1 MAIDELACAI
11 GERGGALDER
21 LRLAVVVAA
30 CCARSVIAQREIIAA
45 RRSVDIG
52 TSVAPSTVCR
62 IGTRGCASAVTLFVF
77 EARRRELSVGSFM
90 ASIGPPPPANF
101 SVDGPS
107 WRLQS
112 LHHSPCI
119 APSNLTTGGFKNWT
133 DVPRLPR
140 DDPMIQDQLRP
151 GRRNVTGPS
160 SSEPFG
166 LGAEPFGESGK
177 KVVGP
182 HYSEAGGYGKR
193 IYPEITGARSTDER
207 PPHGLK
213 RVESRARRDTPGV
226 SDPNAVVAYTVL
238 RPEGCKMFEG
248 RNTVQYSAWKP
259 EELNR
264 AEYGDWNWNTKLGF
278 RKVKLMESGEPK
290 RVESTPVAFPEYKG
304 YPPDLDSH
312 GNRIDYALK
321 KNGGSFNL
329 KSQGHPDVIA
339 SRANRANASVTPV
352 SASTQPTLYR
362 RGIY

>member
-1 MAIDELACAI
+1 MRPPLCVAS
-11 GERGGALDER
+11 GP
-21 LRLAVVVAA
+21 VVVLL
-30 CCARSVIAQREIIAA
+30 SVHATCVFTGRA
-45 RRSVDIG
+45 
-52 TSVAPSTVCR
+52 VAIP
-62 IGTRGCASAVTLFVF
+62 
-77 EARRRELSVGSFM
+77 SVGSFLSM
-90 ASIGPPPPANF
+90 ASYGPPPPANF
-101 SVDGPS
+101 TVDGPS

>member
-1 MAIDELACAI
+1 
-11 GERGGALDER
+11 
-21 LRLAVVVAA
+21 
-30 CCARSVIAQREIIAA
+30 
-45 RRSVDIG
+45 
-52 TSVAPSTVCR
+52 
-62 IGTRGCASAVTLFVF
+62 
-77 EARRRELSVGSFM
+77 M
-90 ASIGPPPPANF
+90 ASFGPPPPANF
-101 SVDGPS
+101 TVDGPS

-151 GRRNVTGPS
+151 GRRYVTGPS

-248 RNTVQYSAWKP
+248 RNTVQSSAWKP

-264 AEYGDWNWNTKLGF
+264 A
-278 RKVKLMESGEPK
+278 ESGEPK

-352 SASTQPTLYR
+352 STSTQPTLYR